1 MEVHSIIR
9 NNRAKSL
16 TFSSE
21 RDIMTNTN
29 IQITRAARHRRGFMG
44 VQLRLGIMMFLQY
57 AIWGSWFSVLSAYM
71 INDLHFTGVQAGI
84 IYSLL
89 PFATIIAPFIGG
101 QAADRWFPTERVI
114 AFLQFTGGAVL
125 ILASRATDYPLLMG
139 TMLLWSLLYAP
150 TLALTN
156 SMAFIN
162 LRNSEKEFGRIRVFG
177 SFGWIAA
184 GLGLSGWR
192 IAAERMGV
200 GPIAGDTLLMGGVI
214 SILMGF
220 QCLTLPKTPPRRE
233 SVNPWAFLEAFK
245 MLRNRDFA
253 VFMIIAFVVS
263 TELYFYYLLTAPFL
277 MSEKIGVP
285 ASGVS
290 GVMVLAQVAEILV
303 MAVLLPWFLPRYGIR
318 RTLLLGILAWPI
330 RYIIFAVGAPA
341 WLVIA
346 SLVLH
351 GFCYV
356 FFFTASFIYVDLV
369 APRDI
374 RASAQALIALVTLG
388 VGNFVGS
395 LFAGWVQTVFT
406 VEGRTN
412 WTGVFLVPCGITIL
426 CLAAFLLLFREA
438 KPAAVEA

>member
-1 MEVHSIIR
+1 
-9 NNRAKSL
+9 
-16 TFSSE
+16 
-21 RDIMTNTN
+21 
-29 IQITRAARHRRGFMG
+29 MG
-44 VQLRLGIMMFLQY
+44 VWLRLGIMMFLQY

-101 QAADRWFPTERVI
+101 QAADRWFSTEKVI
-114 AFLQFTGGAVL
+114 AFLQFTGGIVL
-125 ILASRATDYPLLMG
+125 ILASRVTDYSLLMG
-139 TMLLWSLLYAP
+139 AMLLWSLLYAP

-162 LRNSEKEFGRIRVFG
+162 LKNSEKEFGRIRVFG
-177 SFGWIAA
+177 TFGWIAA

-192 IAAERMGV
+192 IVAQKMGI

-220 QCLTLPKTPPRRE
+220 QSFTLPHTPPRKE
-233 SVNPWAFLEAFK
+233 AANPWAFLEALSMF
-245 MLRNRDFA
+245 RNRDFT
-253 VFMIIAFVVS
+253 VFMIIAFIVS

-277 MSEKIGVP
+277 TSDKIGVP
-285 ASGVS
+285 VSGVA
-290 GVMVLAQVAEILV
+290 GVMVLAQVAEIVV
-303 MAVLLPWFLPRYGIR
+303 MAILLPWFLPKYGIR
-318 RTLLLGILAWPI
+318 KTLLYGILAWPI

-356 FFFTASFIYVDLV
+356 FFFTASFIYVDMV
-369 APRDI
+369 APKDI
-374 RASAQALIALVTLG
+374 RASAQALIALVILG

-395 LFAGWVQTVFT
+395 LFAGWVQTIFT
-406 VEGRTN
+406 SGGQTN
-412 WTGVFLVPCGITIL
+412 WTGVFLVPCGLTIL
-426 CLAAFLLLFREA
+426 CLIAFLALFKEVKPVANEA
-438 KPAAVEA
+438 

>member
-1 MEVHSIIR
+1 
-9 NNRAKSL
+9 
-16 TFSSE
+16 
-21 RDIMTNTN
+21 
-29 IQITRAARHRRGFMG
+29 MG

-57 AIWGSWFSVLSAYM
+57 AIWGSWSSVLSAYM

-101 QAADRWFPTERVI
+101 QAADRWFPTEKVI
-114 AFLQFTGGAVL
+114 AFLQLTGGVVL
-125 ILASRATDYPLLMG
+125 ILTSRVTEYPMLMG
-139 TMLLWSLLYAP
+139 LMLVWSLLYAP

-162 LRNSEKEFGRIRVFG
+162 LKNSEKDFGRIRVFG
-177 SFGWIAA
+177 TFGWIAA

-192 IAAERMGV
+192 IAAQNLGV

-214 SILMGF
+214 SIIMGF
-220 QCLTLPKTPPRRE
+220 QSFSLPHTPPRKE
-233 SVNPWAFLEAFK
+233 ASNPWAFLEAFR
-245 MLRNRDFA
+245 MFRDRDFA
-253 VFMIIAFVVS
+253 VFMGIAFVVS

-277 MSEKIGVP
+277 VSDKIGVP
-285 ASGVS
+285 ESGVA
-290 GVMVLAQVAEILV
+290 GVMVLAQLAEILV
-303 MAVLLPWFLPRYGIR
+303 MALLLPWFLPRYGIR
-318 RTLLLGILAWPI
+318 KTLLIGILAWPI

-356 FFFTASFIYVDLV
+356 FFFTASFIYVDMV
-369 APRDI
+369 APKDI

-406 VEGRTN
+406 TGDQTN
-412 WTGVFLVPCGITIL
+412 WTGVFLVPCAITIF
-426 CLAAFLLLFREA
+426 CLAAFLILFREA
-438 KPAAVEA
+438 KPVPAE